1 MSLATFNCSF
11 ELKPQSPTYNS
22 VKEVFFGMVKKVT
35 NDRINKPTMAQVKRN
50 ADVVGHHNNL
60 ILFKMVFS
68 PFVESNF
75 S

>member
-1 MSLATFNCSF
+1 MSLATFNCSL

-22 VKEVFFGMVKKVT
+22 VKEVFLGMVKKVT
-35 NDRINKPTMAQVKRN
+35 NDRTNKPTIPQVKRN
-50 ADVVGHHNNL
+50 ADKVGHHNNL
-60 ILFKMVFS
+60 ILFKIDFS